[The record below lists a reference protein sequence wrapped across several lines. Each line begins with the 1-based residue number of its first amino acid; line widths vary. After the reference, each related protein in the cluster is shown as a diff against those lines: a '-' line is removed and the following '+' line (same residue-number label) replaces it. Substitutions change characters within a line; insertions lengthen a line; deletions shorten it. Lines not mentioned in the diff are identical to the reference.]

1 MLKNILRKFLF
12 LIVSLSLVSYA
23 SYAETQALPENV
35 STELNVQYDT
45 GKADIKPENYDD
57 LQRIADFMKKY
68 PAATAVIIGHTD
80 NVGKELVNVKLSH
93 RRAVNIK
100 EYLVGKFGIESS
112 RLKAMGY
119 DYQKPI
125 AENDTAQGRRKNRR
139 AEILID
145 AQASRNSLYSFF
157 EDSALPKGGPAI
169 VNQETIDAEI
179 KAFKEKHGIAVYTSK
194 IVKAPT
200 LELYKMWGGIFSHC
214 AIRIETDPHSFY
226 QLELQVLPDLEK
238 AGITD
243 YHRIGAAITLLGMTK
258 DQFDVVEFTD
268 KNERKKLDGKEPP
281 YATMPICTDKKSARQ
296 TTREYRD
303 CLSRYAR
310 SYNPENA
317 LKSGKRTKVFDYNP
331 PTHNCCN
338 FAEEAL
344 QACGLAHCFDLGKS
358 SGLDSKAGLLE
369 E

>member
-200 LELYKMWGGIFSHC
+200 F
-214 AIRIETDPHSFY
+214 
-226 QLELQVLPDLEK
+226 VL
-238 AGITD
+238 
-243 YHRIGAAITLLGMTK
+243 
-258 DQFDVVEFTD
+258 
-268 KNERKKLDGKEPP
+268 
-281 YATMPICTDKKSARQ
+281 SA
-296 TTREYRD
+296 
-303 CLSRYAR
+303 
-310 SYNPENA
+310 
-317 LKSGKRTKVFDYNP
+317 
-331 PTHNCCN
+331 
-338 FAEEAL
+338 
-344 QACGLAHCFDLGKS
+344 
-358 SGLDSKAGLLE
+358 
-369 E
+369 